1 MLEYDLKILCVN
13 SRTCDFSDIGKKNLE
28 NIKKLGVDMLEFS
41 PDPNV
46 RKKLNKIGL
55 LEVGDISWPEH
66 VGIFTIPIRFA
77 AKLNISTIFWE
88 KILKMNM
95 AVLYQK

>member
-1 MLEYDLKILCVN
+1 MLILVHAIFQ
-13 SRTCDFSDIGKKNLE
+13 RLEKNLE

-77 AKLNISTIFWE
+77 AKLNISTIFWGE
-88 KILKMNM
+88 NS
-95 AVLYQK
+95 QK